1 MQDEFD
7 DILKEETSESE
18 SLDLFEE
25 QKETTQPVSKSILK
39 NSKNQVQY
47 LLGELEKTENEP
59 NRVKKLDKP
68 STATRQARFN
78 QERKLFPAVLK
89 PVIDFNEAE
98 QEKGDIF
105 LLGRRQLAELDDEV
119 TIADGASKKIK
130 PVDIYPDDFDSDRES
145 VLDDP
150 LVVKVG

>member
-1 MQDEFD
+1 M
-7 DILKEETSESE
+7 
-18 SLDLFEE
+18 LD
-25 QKETTQPVSKSILK
+25 
-39 NSKNQVQY
+39 
-47 LLGELEKTENEP
+47 ELEKTENEP

-89 PVIDFNEAE
+89 PVIDLNEVE
-98 QEKGDIF
+98 QEKGDMF
-105 LLGRRQLAELDDEV
+105 LLGRRQLAELEEEEV
-119 TIADGASKKIK
+119 TIADNMSKKIK

-150 LVVKVG
+150 LVVKVGLKSWLISRFQIHMHSDFLSSLRN